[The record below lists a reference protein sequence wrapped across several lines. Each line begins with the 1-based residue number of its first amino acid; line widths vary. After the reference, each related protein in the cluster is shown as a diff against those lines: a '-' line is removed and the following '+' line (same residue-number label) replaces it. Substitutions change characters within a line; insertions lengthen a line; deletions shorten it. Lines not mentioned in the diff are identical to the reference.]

1 MPANTIRMEV
11 TGLAE
16 LSAALKQLPRN
27 IGQNV
32 LRGAVYAGAK
42 VITNAVVERAPI
54 YTGDDTRILPDVI
67 KNNVYMKHIND
78 LSSEIQ
84 QVFFVGIRR
93 GKKNKDKKGRDPRD
107 AFYWTWVE
115 FGHHVVPRVA
125 KGGAALTVRR
135 AALASPTGLAGSSYV
150 LPHPFFRP
158 AYAASKDQAVIAIR
172 EYLAKRIPEEV
183 TKLGPR

>member
-1 MPANTIRMEV
+1 MASTIRMEV

-32 LRGAVYAGAK
+32 LRGAVRAGAK
-42 VITNAVVERAPI
+42 VITDAVVEKAPL
-54 YTGDDTRILPDVI
+54 YSGDDKRIVPGVI
-67 KNNVYMKHIND
+67 KKSVYMKHIDD
-78 LSSEIQ
+78 LSSEVQ

-93 GKKNKDKKGRDPRD
+93 GKKEKAKGRD

-115 FGHHVVPRVA
+115 FGHHVVPRA
-125 KGGAALTVRR
+125 PKGAATLSVRR
-135 AALASPTGLAGSSYV
+135 AAVISGSGVVSGAQYV

-158 AYAASKDQAVIAIR
+158 AYAASKDRAVVAIR

>member
-1 MPANTIRMEV
+1 MASTIHMEV

-32 LRGAVYAGAK
+32 LRGAVRAGAK
-42 VITNAVVERAPI
+42 VVSDAVVEKAPI
-54 YTGDDTRILPDVI
+54 YTGDDSRIVPGVI
-67 KNNVYMKHIND
+67 KKSVYMKHIDD
-78 LSSEIQ
+78 LSSEVQ

-93 GKKNKDKKGRDPRD
+93 GKKEKAKGRD
-107 AFYWTWVE
+107 AFWWSWVE
-115 FGHHVVPRVA
+115 FGHHVVPRA
-125 KGGAALTVRR
+125 PKGGAKLSVRR
-135 AALASPTGLAGSSYV
+135 AAVLTGSSIVPGSQYV

-158 AYAASKDQAVIAIR
+158 AYAASKDKAVVAIR